1 MERKMER
8 CGGKKERRSRD
19 KTGSKEALFFF
30 EVARVLFWVNYAAS
44 LLPLVSAPL
53 LLLLNFMK
61 GASGT
66 V

>member
-1 MERKMER
+1 MEGRKKDDPEIR
-8 CGGKKERRSRD
+8 QEVKRRF
-19 KTGSKEALFFF
+19 FFF